1 MSLTVDQP
9 LEPATRRHDLDSGS
23 VARRQRQPVDL
34 PSRPSAHHEET
45 QITRSPGAS
54 TTLDD
59 RRRPKRE
66 RPPAIPFP
74 LLLAITLALVAAL
87 VVDSVPVFSGVA
99 VALLATVGSGL
110 SLALAAL
117 PARTSR
123 LAVTAWSVPVGV
135 AVSSISVQPLLW
147 TGNYTVS
154 SLPIALGCGA
164 VLAHY
169 AVAGVVRERSQALA
183 PVSFSLPRTDPTD
196 PPSTAERLA
205 SAGFVAAAVMAVVAA
220 RQLGPD
226 DPDGLG
232 FVRVLPWYYWA
243 ATALAAAGTLAML
256 TAARKKRHWM
266 VPAVWI
272 AILHLAPH
280 AAQSRPRFPT
290 GWLHLGFGDYLVR
303 EGGGGVGFDARFAW
317 PGLFAL
323 VGAPLELLP
332 GLAFDALLRWWP
344 VVIMAYL
351 AALTWRIGELAY
363 PNVPSIG
370 VVSSTLFVVLN
381 WTGQDYL
388 SPQSVGI
395 VLQLMILV
403 IVERAV
409 RPRAGL
415 GHRLPIARQLIL
427 PVTRAGRTVSGAR
440 LRKTFRT
447 GAVSAEPTEPTK
459 VHALVAVVLAA
470 GMVMVHPLSPVFLG
484 FALLVLAI
492 YGRPLA
498 WPLMVASG
506 AIFLCWFVL
515 TAEPW
520 WSTQVRGMLEQIT
533 DPLGNLGS
541 SSSGRV
547 LVPTD
552 DRLVITT
559 TRTRFGLG
567 VIGMIFAFALSNF
580 IRPSLRPRL
589 PLAPLAA
596 AAIGVT
602 ALQSY
607 GGEMAIRAYL
617 FAVPFVSVMVGRWLL
632 ALPRPTRAFAV
643 SGVVTVLV
651 VPFLLARFGNETF
664 ELTSD
669 GDRAAI
675 EVAYEL
681 FEDDG
686 PSDRPTS
693 GLVSAV
699 FVAPF
704 GERFIGDVPI
714 MHVDVESPTQF
725 NTDARAAGAQMGLDH
740 LVAVFT
746 ESDRR
751 FRIQTESMSE
761 DWNERFVDE
770 LIADGWESRY
780 DEAGRFVLEL
790 DLP

>member
-1 MSLTVDQP
+1 MVLETSADQRSRKHP
-9 LEPATRRHDLDSGS
+9 RRG
-23 VARRQRQPVDL
+23 AQPPVV
-34 PSRPSAHHEET
+34 
-45 QITRSPGAS
+45 
-54 TTLDD
+54 
-59 RRRPKRE
+59 
-66 RPPAIPFP
+66 PFS
-74 LLLAITLALVAAL
+74 LLLAITLALVSAL
-87 VVDSVPVFSGVA
+87 FVETSPVLSGVT

-117 PARTSR
+117 PVRTSR
-123 LAVTAWSVPVGV
+123 LAITAWSVPVGV

-147 TGNYTVS
+147 TDNYTVS
-154 SLPIALGCGA
+154 SLPLALGCGA

-169 AVAGVVRERSQALA
+169 AVAGVAREKAAALP
-183 PVSFSLPRTDPTD
+183 PVSIEWPAADPAD
-196 PPSTAERLA
+196 PPTTAERLA
-205 SAGFVAAAVMAVVAA
+205 AAAFVVAA
-220 RQLGPD
+220 VLAVLANRQLGPD

-243 ATALAAAGTLAML
+243 ATGLAALGTLALL
-256 TAARKKRHWM
+256 TASRTKRHWM

-272 AILHLAPH
+272 TVLHLAPH

-332 GLAFDALLRWWP
+332 EMAFDALLRWWP

-363 PNVPSIG
+363 PNVANIG
-370 VVSSTLFVVLN
+370 VVSSSLFVVLN

-388 SPQSVGI
+388 SPQSIGI
-395 VLQLMILV
+395 VLQLMILIV
-403 IVERAV
+403 VERAV
-409 RPRAGL
+409 RPRTGI
-415 GHRLPIARQLIL
+415 GHRLPIARHLVL
-427 PVTRAGRTVSGAR
+427 PVTRVGRTVSGAR

-447 GAVSAEPTEPTK
+447 GAVAAEPIEPTK
-459 VHALVAVVLAA
+459 VHALLAVVLAA

-484 FALLVLAI
+484 FALLVMTI

-515 TAEPW
+515 TAQPW

-552 DRLVITT
+552 DRLVITS

-567 VIGMIFAFALSNF
+567 VIGMIFAFSLSNF

-617 FAVPFVSVMVGRWLL
+617 FAVPFVSIMIGRWLL
-632 ALPRPTRAFAV
+632 ALPRPTRSFAV
-643 SGVVTVLV
+643 TGAVAVLV

-675 EVAYEL
+675 EAAYDL
-681 FEDDG
+681 FEDDE
-686 PSDRPTS
+686 PSEQPTS

-714 MHVDVESPTQF
+714 VAVDVESPAQF
-725 NTDARAAGAQMGLDH
+725 DADARDAGAQMGLDR

-751 FRIQTESMSE
+751 FRIQTESMNE
-761 DWNERFVDE
+761 DWNQRFVAA
-770 LIADGWESRY
+770 LIDDGWESRY